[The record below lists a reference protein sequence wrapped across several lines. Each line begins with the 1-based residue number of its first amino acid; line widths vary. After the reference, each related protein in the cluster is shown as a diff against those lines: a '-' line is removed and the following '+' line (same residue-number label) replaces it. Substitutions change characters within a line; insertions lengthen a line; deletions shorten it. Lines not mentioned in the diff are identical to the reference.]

1 MKTPAV
7 ALTGRV
13 VAVTGAARGIGFQI
27 AKQLVARG
35 AKVVI
40 SDVDATALEAA
51 GKELGASLTHTFDV
65 TDPAAFDGFLDRVE
79 GELGPLFALVNN
91 AGIMPT
97 GPLLDESDDTTRAV
111 FEVNVL
117 GMMWGSKKALARMVP
132 RGHGHLVNL
141 ASTMG
146 VIAIPGL
153 ATYNASKAA
162 MVMYGEALAAEFE
175 ASGVRVTTVLPS
187 AVNTDL
193 AAGLDTRAEFTVL
206 GKKMAVESMIEPEDV
221 ADAVLMALESGRSHP
236 RLVVPKS
243 LGRVLRSQDL
253 MPLPL
258 KRRFAKLGGINDQIL
273 RRTDPKARQDYLDRV
288 TR

>member
-1 MKTPAV
+1 
-7 ALTGRV
+7 
-13 VAVTGAARGIGFQI
+13 
-27 AKQLVARG
+27 
-35 AKVVI
+35 
-40 SDVDATALEAA
+40 
-51 GKELGASLTHTFDV
+51 
-65 TDPAAFDGFLDRVE
+65 
-79 GELGPLFALVNN
+79 
-91 AGIMPT
+91 
-97 GPLLDESDDTTRAV
+97 
-111 FEVNVL
+111 
-117 GMMWGSKKALARMVP
+117 
-132 RGHGHLVNL
+132 
-141 ASTMG
+141 MG